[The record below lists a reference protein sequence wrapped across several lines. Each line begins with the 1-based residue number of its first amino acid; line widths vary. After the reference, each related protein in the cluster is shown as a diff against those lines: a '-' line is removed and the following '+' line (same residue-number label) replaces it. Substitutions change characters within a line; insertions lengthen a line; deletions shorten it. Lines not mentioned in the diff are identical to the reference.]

1 MMKQTKTENSEVI
14 NQDPQ
19 GGGSYTRNEDG
30 SLTKTEGPT
39 TTNQPAETPA
49 DETKE

>member
-1 MMKQTKTENSEVI
+1 MTRETKEIIEEQPT
-14 NQDPQ
+14 

-30 SLTKTEGPT
+30 SLTKNEGPT